1 MEQKKKR
8 NAVTFVSNQLTV
20 GSDTDGK
27 PERKCS
33 LAFESEI
40 NLVWAYS
47 APSARDADKNCMWD
61 SNDSMWAIIC
71 SLQES
76 HGKSTLRKKIS
87 KLNFRRFGFDI
98 CRWIMK
104 WELTVSKLCY
114 WYYLF
119 PTALR
124 NYKMIICWLN
134 NKNLS
139 QLEPRK

>member
-47 APSARDADKNCMWD
+47 APSARDADKNCM
-61 SNDSMWAIIC
+61 
-71 SLQES
+71 
-76 HGKSTLRKKIS
+76 
-87 KLNFRRFGFDI
+87 
-98 CRWIMK
+98 
-104 WELTVSKLCY
+104 
-114 WYYLF
+114 
-119 PTALR
+119 
-124 NYKMIICWLN
+124 
-134 NKNLS
+134 
-139 QLEPRK
+139 